1 MSLFGELTELVAVRY
16 SRYQE
21 VESDICHISL
31 PCESDSKANM
41 ARSHVVK
48 HTQST
53 CYCAIRDTRPDCH
66 LWLVLPVV

>member
-1 MSLFGELTELVAVRY
+1 MSFFGELAELVAVRY

-21 VESDICHISL
+21 VEGDICHISL
-31 PCESDSKANM
+31 PCESDSMANM

-53 CYCAIRDTRPDCH
+53 CHDENCDTRSNCH
-66 LWLVLPVV
+66 TWWVLPVA